1 MFAVIFYDDLVLMG
15 ILYVLHLITFIGLFR
30 KMSIPLWYAAIPVVA
45 EWKISGVVFKSM
57 RTFYHAL
64 LTLCIFS
71 FAAWYVG
78 NESVTA
84 FALALR
90 LAKLSS
96 DDTKPSRLGTLA

>member
-84 FALALR
+84 FAFIFFELIVYAFFMM
-90 LAKLSS
+90 
-96 DDTKPSRLGTLA
+96 